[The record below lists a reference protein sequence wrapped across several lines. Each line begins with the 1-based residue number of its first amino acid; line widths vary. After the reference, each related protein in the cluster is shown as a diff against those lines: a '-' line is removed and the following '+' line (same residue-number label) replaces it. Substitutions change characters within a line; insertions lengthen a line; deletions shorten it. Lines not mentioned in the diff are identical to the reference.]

1 MQQVTSREMWKEE
14 KKIRNVKTEKKYVR
28 KRRDTGHFEGRKGKR
43 VEALYKKNNKQSSW
57 RMKLECADWELREHF
72 PIIKYF

>member
-43 VEALYKKNNKQSSW
+43 VEALYKKNNKQSS
-57 RMKLECADWELREHF
+57 
-72 PIIKYF
+72 